1 MFGREPPMV
10 VDAVIV
16 GTGAETVEL
25 GGDLS
30 CPLPSCTRSSLV
42 VITPD
47 TGVGDRALGAGSR
60 TQISGCQDALETELR
75 RTRDIFSRCMNP
87 WPILQRSEVDASI
100 GCDTC
105 RSVLSNAGHAI
116 SRQHELTVDF
126 KYRSTFF
133 ATSYASL
140 LRVIGSR
147 FFLQLMVEIFY
158 RS

>member
-1 MFGREPPMV
+1 VFGREPSRV
-10 VDAVIV
+10 VDEVVV
-16 GTGAETVEL
+16 GTGTETVEL

-42 VITPD
+42 VIAPD
-47 TGVGDRALGAGSR
+47 TGVGGRAPGAGSR
-60 TQISGCQDALETELR
+60 TQISGRQDALETGLR
-75 RTRDIFSRCMNP
+75 RTRDIFSRHMNP

-100 GCDTC
+100 GRDTWG
-105 RSVLSNAGHAI
+105 SVLSNAGHAI
-116 SRQHELTVDF
+116 SRQHELTVDS

-133 ATSYASL
+133 AISYASL

-147 FFLQLMVEIFY
+147 LFIKLMVEIFY